1 MHSHTSGRGTL
12 LATTLISLGISSYTW
27 ADDAGNQPTTL
38 ETVTV
43 TAAKLRSLE
52 QFTPTGSRLGL
63 SAQEL
68 PATLEVIDNDEMLGR
83 GFFNVQQAADSQAGV
98 TSGGSPGDQS
108 QFSMRGFT
116 GNQITVLRNGLYI
129 GPSNMTTRD
138 QNAFNVGSVEILK
151 GPASVLYGQGAIA
164 GAVNVVDKAPSF
176 GEPQIEGLA
185 SAGSFG
191 STNVG
196 LGGTTHFGDSVAI
209 RADVSRTATQG
220 YVARDPSNTTEA
232 TVTALWKA
240 LSTLDVQLTVDWLE
254 DNPSTYYGTPLVPAS
269 FATQPLTG
277 VISSSSSTGQALD
290 KRMRFVNY
298 NVGDAS
304 IHSSQYWPQL
314 LLKWTPNDKLTVQN
328 FTYYFHARRAWE
340 DAETYAFDTATQLID
355 RDRFYVFH
363 QQNLLGDEG
372 SVSYKGQ
379 VFGLPNTVVGGFD
392 YSHLNFNRVRGF
404 PCGEGPNFG
413 CPDPVTG
420 VIPPGVNP
428 FNPSPGLFGPLLQP
442 GELVPRDSPTHWN
455 DYAAFFEDV
464 IDLAAPVKLVTGGRY
479 DRLELN
485 RQNFKTNGQ
494 DQGNGFTQTYT
505 STNWRVGLVYN
516 VNDYLTPYVS
526 WTTGKDPP
534 GTNNIFLVNAPEGQF
549 ALSNSHQIE
558 AGIKA
563 RTPDNMADM
572 TFALYDIKKSNLLV
586 QTGLES
592 QANAS
597 QTSKGIELTTNFKPT
612 RDWTVS
618 ANAAYTDS
626 VYTGFTDPS
635 TGSSYTDVQPAN
647 IPRWTANLWSSLRN
661 IGNLPLEIGGGVRY
675 IGKRPGNTANTL
687 ILEDYALVNAYV
699 SYQLKPG
706 MLVTARGNNLFNKAY
721 AQWADIYY
729 PSELMLG
736 QPRYWELGLYVK
748 L

>member
-1 MHSHTSGRGTL
+1 MQTHTRVRGRL
-12 LATTLISLGISSYTW
+12 LATALISLGICSYVW
-27 ADDAGNQPTTL
+27 ADDTAEHPQPL
-38 ETVTV
+38 SLDTVTV

-196 LGGTTHFGDSVAI
+196 LGGTTHFADSVAI

-220 YVARDPSNTTEA
+220 YVAHDPSNTTEA
-232 TVTALWKA
+232 TVTALWKP

-277 VISSSSSTGQALD
+277 VISSSTGQALD
-290 KRMRFVNY
+290 RRMRFVNY

-314 LLKWTPNDKLTVQN
+314 LLKWTPNEKLTVQN

-340 DAETYAFDTATQLID
+340 NAETYTFDTVTQLID

-363 QQNLLGDEG
+363 RQNLLGDEG
-372 SVSYKGQ
+372 SVSYKGT

-392 YSHLNFNRVRGF
+392 YSHLNFDRKRGF
-404 PCGEGPNFG
+404 PCGEGTYGG

-420 VIPPGVNP
+420 VPPPGVDP
-428 FNPSPGLFGPLLQP
+428 FNPSAGLFGPLDV
-442 GELVPRDSPTHWN
+442 VPRDSPTHWN

-485 RQNFKTNGQ
+485 RQNFKTNGM

-534 GTNNIFLVNAPEGQF
+534 GTNNIFLVNAPEGKF

-563 RTPDNMADM
+563 RTPGNMADM

-586 QTGLES
+586 QTSLET

-597 QTSKGIELTTNFKPT
+597 QTSKGVELTTNFKPT
-612 RDWTVS
+612 QDWTVS

-626 VYTGFTDPS
+626 VYTAFTDPS
-635 TGSSYTDVQPAN
+635 TGSNYTDVQPAN
-647 IPRWTANLWSSLRN
+647 IPRWTANLWTSLRN
-661 IGNLPLEIGGGVRY
+661 IGSLPLEVGGGVRY

-687 ILEDYALVNAYV
+687 ILEDYALFNAYA

-706 MLVTARGNNLFNKAY
+706 VLVTARGNNLFNKAY

-729 PSELMLG
+729 PAELMLG

>member
-1 MHSHTSGRGTL
+1 
-12 LATTLISLGISSYTW
+12 
-27 ADDAGNQPTTL
+27 
-38 ETVTV
+38 
-43 TAAKLRSLE
+43 LRSLE

-138 QNAFNVGSVEILK
+138 QNSFNVGSVEILK

-176 GEPQIEGLA
+176 GASQIEGLA
-185 SAGSFG
+185 SSGSYD
-191 STNVG
+191 TVNVG
-196 LGGTTHFGDSVAI
+196 IGGTTHFGDTLAL
-209 RADVSRTATQG
+209 RADFSRTSTQG
-220 YVARDPSNTTEA
+220 YVQHDPSNTTEA
-232 TVTALWKA
+232 TVTALWKPT
-240 LSTLDVQLTVDWLE
+240 STLDVQFTIDWLE

-269 FATQPLTG
+269 FATQPLSG
-277 VISSSSSTGQALD
+277 VISSSPGLALD
-290 KRMRFVNY
+290 RRMQFVNY
-298 NVGDAS
+298 NVGNAS
-304 IHSSQYWPQL
+304 IHSSQSWPQL
-314 LLKWTPNDKLTVQN
+314 LLKWTPNEHLTVQN

-340 DAETYAFDTATQLID
+340 DAETYQFTTVDLSGNPLPSSQIN

-363 QQNLLGDEG
+363 QQNLIGDEG
-372 SVSYKGQ
+372 SVTYKGA
-379 VFGLPNTVVGGFD
+379 VFGMPTTVVGGFD

-404 PCGEGPNFG
+404 PDN
-413 CPDPVTG
+413 DLVD
-420 VIPPGVNP
+420 P

-464 IDLAAPVKLVTGGRY
+464 IELAPPVKLVTGARY
-479 DRLELN
+479 DRLELQ
-485 RQNFKTNGQ
+485 RQNFNT
-494 DQGNGFTQTYT
+494 QGVEMSNGFSKNYS

-516 VNDYLTPYVS
+516 VNNYVTPYVS

-534 GTNNIFLVNAPEGQF
+534 GSNNIFLVNAPEGEF
-549 ALSNSHQIE
+549 ALSSSHQIE
-558 AGIKA
+558 AGVKA
-563 RTPDNMADM
+563 RTPGNSADM
-572 TFALYDIKKSNLLV
+572 TVALYDIKKSNLLV
-586 QTGLES
+586 QTGKES

-612 RDWTVS
+612 EDWTVS

-635 TGSSYTDVQPAN
+635 SGSSFTDVQPAN
-647 IPRWTANLWSSLRN
+647 IPRWTANLWTSLRN
-661 IGNLPLEIGGGVRY
+661 VASLPLEIGGGVRY
-675 IGKRPGNTANTL
+675 IGNRPGNTANTL
-687 ILEDYALVNAYV
+687 ILEHYALFN
-699 SYQLKPG
+699 SYASYEVKPG
-706 MLVTARGNNLFNKAY
+706 VLVTGRVNNLFNKAY
-721 AQWADIYY
+721 AQWADIFY
-729 PSELMLG
+729 PTELMLG
-736 QPRYWELGLYVK
+736 QRRYWELGIYVK

>member
-1 MHSHTSGRGTL
+1 MHTRTGSRSWRF
-12 LATTLISLGISSYTW
+12 AIALISLGGSIPYGW
-27 ADDAGNQPTTL
+27 ADNTADTSQPATL
-38 ETVTV
+38 DTVTV

-138 QNAFNVGSVEILK
+138 QNSFNVGSVEILK

-176 GEPQIEGLA
+176 GPSQIEGLA
-185 SAGSFG
+185 SSGSYG
-191 STNVG
+191 TVNVG
-196 LGGTTHFGDSVAI
+196 IGGTTHFGDTLAV
-209 RADVSRTATQG
+209 RADFSRTSTQG
-220 YVARDPSNTTEA
+220 YVQHDPSNTTEA
-232 TVTALWKA
+232 TVTASWKPT
-240 LSTLDVQLTVDWLE
+240 STLDVQFTIDWLE

-269 FATQPLTG
+269 FATQPLSG
-277 VISSSSSTGQALD
+277 VISSSAGLALD
-290 KRMRFVNY
+290 QRMQFVNY
-298 NVGDAS
+298 NVGNAS
-304 IHSSQYWPQL
+304 IHSSQSWPQL
-314 LLKWTPNDKLTVQN
+314 LLKWTPNEHLTVQN

-340 DAETYAFDTATQLID
+340 DAETYQLTTVDLNGNPLPSPQIN

-363 QQNLLGDEG
+363 QQNLIGDEG
-372 SVSYKGQ
+372 SVTYKGA

-404 PCGEGPNFG
+404 PDN
-413 CPDPVTG
+413 DLVD
-420 VIPPGVNP
+420 P

-464 IDLAAPVKLVTGGRY
+464 IELAPSVKLVTGARY
-479 DRLELN
+479 DRLELQ
-485 RQNFKTNGQ
+485 RQNFNT
-494 DQGNGFTQTYT
+494 QGVEMSNGFSKDYS

-516 VNDYLTPYVS
+516 VNDYVTPYVS

-534 GTNNIFLVNAPEGQF
+534 GSNNIFLVNAPEGEF
-549 ALSNSHQIE
+549 ALSSSHQAE
-558 AGIKA
+558 VGVKA
-563 RTPDNMADM
+563 RTPSNSADM
-572 TFALYDIKKSNLLV
+572 TVALYDIKKSNLLV
-586 QTGLES
+586 QTGEES

-612 RDWTVS
+612 ENWTVS

-626 VYTGFTDPS
+626 VYTAFTDPLS
-635 TGSSYTDVQPAN
+635 GSSFADVQPAN
-647 IPRWTANLWSSLRN
+647 IPRWTANLWTSLRN
-661 IGNLPLEIGGGVRY
+661 IATLPLEIGGGVRY
-675 IGKRPGNTANTL
+675 IGNRPGNTANTL
-687 ILEDYALVNAYV
+687 ILEHYALFN
-699 SYQLKPG
+699 SYASYEVKPG
-706 MLVTARGNNLFNKAY
+706 VLVTGRVNNLFNKAY
-721 AQWADIYY
+721 AQWADIFY
-729 PSELMLG
+729 PTELMLG
-736 QPRYWELGLYVK
+736 QRRYWELGIYVK